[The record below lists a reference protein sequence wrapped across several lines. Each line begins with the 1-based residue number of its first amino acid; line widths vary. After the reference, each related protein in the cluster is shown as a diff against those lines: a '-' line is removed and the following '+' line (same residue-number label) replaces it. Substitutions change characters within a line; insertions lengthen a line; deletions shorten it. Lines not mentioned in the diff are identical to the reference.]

1 MTDEPHTD
9 VLVIGAGP
17 TGLTLACDLA
27 RRGVAHRIVE
37 RDPLP
42 NRASKAKTIQSRSL
56 EVLDDLGAVD
66 HVLRR
71 GVAGLPLRFHEPTG
85 AIVDRPSISVRA
97 KESFSTPYPDALWI
111 GQFDVERALRE
122 RLEDRGGRVEF
133 ATEAVGLDQDDTG
146 VTVTLRTPGGRETV
160 RARYVVGADGGRSGT
175 RGLIGLPL
183 NGETYEQ
190 QRWYL
195 GDVTGPDLDRD
206 HIHIWPS
213 AHGMLGLT
221 PLPGSDLWQFQSP
234 IAPGAEPGV
243 PSRELYQQLLDERA
257 GAGSVVLSGAT
268 WLSVYRVNVRMVEDY
283 RKGRVLLAG
292 DAAHVHSPAG
302 GQGMNTGIQ
311 DAYNLGWKLAGVLV
325 EGADPSLL
333 DTYAAERIPVAR
345 TVLAASTEKMRRVV
359 GQADRG
365 SEDGLGTALSGI
377 ADGAMTTGL
386 GIRYRTSPLTQHG
399 APEPAP
405 EPGSEPGSE
414 PGPRLPHDPLHDL
427 PPGPLPGDRAPNVG
441 GLKGRAFTA
450 DLSDLS
456 DITDLRV
463 LSEPSDLSVLPD
475 VFDLFDLLRGPH
487 WSLLAYEHPEPVTR
501 DRATPTRLHVHRIG
515 RAPDS
520 DVVDAEGEFR
530 RTYRPLPGELILI
543 RPDGHIAARLPARRA
558 TEIIRHLAPFRLLG
572 NHVGQIQEL
581 T

>member
-1 MTDEPHTD
+1 MTDEPNTD
-9 VLVIGAGP
+9 VLIIGAGP

-66 HVLRR
+66 HVLRL
-71 GVAGLPLRFHEPTG
+71 GVPGLPLRFHEPAG

-97 KESFSTPYPDALWI
+97 RESFSTPYPDALWI

-122 RLEDRGGRVEF
+122 RLEDLGGQVEF
-133 ATEAVGLDQDDTG
+133 AAEAVGLDQDDTG
-146 VTVTLRTPGGRETV
+146 VTVTLRTPNGRETA

-175 RGLIGLPL
+175 RGLVGLPL

-213 AHGMLGLT
+213 AQGMLGLT
-221 PLPGSDLWQFQSP
+221 PLPGGELWQFQSP
-234 IAPGAEPGV
+234 ILPGTEPGV
-243 PSRELYQQLLDERA
+243 PSREFYQQLFDERA
-257 GAGSVVLSGAT
+257 GAGTVVLDSAT

-325 EGADPSLL
+325 EGAETSLL
-333 DTYAAERIPVAR
+333 DTYAAERVPVAR
-345 TVLAASTEKMRRVV
+345 RVLAASTEKMRRAVEEA
-359 GQADRG
+359 GRG
-365 SEDGLGTALSGI
+365 SEDGLGTALAGI

-386 GIRYRTSPLTQHG
+386 GIRYRTSPLTHHG
-399 APEPAP
+399 EP
-405 EPGSEPGSE
+405 EPGSESGPE
-414 PGPRLPHDPLHDL
+414 PGPESG
-427 PPGPLPGDRAPNVG
+427 PGPMPRPLPGDRAPNVG
-441 GLKGRAFTA
+441 GLKGTAFTA
-450 DLSDLS
+450 DFPNLPNLPDLS
-456 DITDLRV
+456 
-463 LSEPSDLSVLPD
+463 
-475 VFDLFDLLRGPH
+475 DLFDLLRGPH
-487 WSLLAYEHPEPVTR
+487 WSLLAYEHPEPLIL
-501 DRATPTRLHVHRIG
+501 DRATPTPRLRVHRIG

-520 DVVDAEGEFR
+520 GVVDAEGEFL
-530 RTYRPLPGELILI
+530 RTYRPHPGELILI
-543 RPDGHIAARLPARRA
+543 RPDGHIAARVPAGRE
-558 TEIIRHLAPFRLLG
+558 TEVIGHLAPFRLLG
-572 NHVGQIQEL
+572 NHIGQMQEL
-581 T
+581 P